1 MEFKA
6 KNQRVQSDTIAGSA
20 VIERLM
26 DSEAAAKILGVSTS
40 WLAKGRMYGYGPD
53 FIEIG
58 RSIHYSPSALLNYA
72 AAQTRKPSDK
82 RGKRTTEKKVV
93 RTD

>member
-1 MEFKA
+1 MEFKTEHPRA
-6 KNQRVQSDTIAGSA
+6 QSDTIIGSC
-20 VIERLM
+20 VIEPLL

-40 WLAKGRMYGYGPD
+40 WLAKGRVYGYGPD

-82 RGKRTTEKKVV
+82 RGKRTTEKQVV

>member
-6 KNQRVQSDTIAGSA
+6 ERQRAQSDTIAGSA
-20 VIERLM
+20 VIEPLL
-26 DSEAAAKILGVSTS
+26 DSDAAAKILGVSTS
-40 WLAKGRMYGYGPD
+40 WLAKGRVYGYGPD

-82 RGKRTTEKKVV
+82 RRKRKTEKKVV
-93 RTD
+93 RTS